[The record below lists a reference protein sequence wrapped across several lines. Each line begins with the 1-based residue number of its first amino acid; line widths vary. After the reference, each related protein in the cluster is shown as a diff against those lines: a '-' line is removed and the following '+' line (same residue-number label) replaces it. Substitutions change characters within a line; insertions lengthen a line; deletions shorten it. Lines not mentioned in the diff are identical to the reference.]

1 MARDGFD
8 PMASAAA
15 FDFARLAEVSGGDG
29 QFERELSREYIGQSW
44 TLLAQI
50 AGALERRDGGT
61 LRRSAHTLKGS
72 SRTIGAEGVAVVA
85 ALLERIADE
94 PDRSPA
100 PGMLERARRSLTAT
114 EQVLDRYFG
123 SDEYRRAA

>member
-8 PMASAAA
+8 PSASTAE
-15 FDFARLAEVSGGDG
+15 FDFGRLAEVSGGDRE
-29 QFERELSREYIGQSW
+29 FERELSREYTGQSW
-44 TLLAQI
+44 VLLAQI
-50 AGALERRDGGT
+50 AAALERRDGDT

-72 SRTIGAEGVAVVA
+72 SRTIGAEGVAVLA
-85 ALLERIADE
+85 ALLESIADE
-94 PDRSPA
+94 PDLSPA

-114 EQVLDRYFG
+114 EQALDRYFG